1 MKALG
6 DLIQLHSP
14 DLICFQRWR
23 DLWDYVCGIVTEPNP
38 GHENYTKLSKDWKT
52 SNAKILEMISETVI
66 NPLVLI
72 QLRRFKSG
80 KEAWDYLAD
89 LYGQSTFAKKYQLET
104 EIRET
109 KQGDRT
115 IQEFHDVMV
124 GLWDQLAKLE
134 NRDLSMRSSYKEH
147 RDEQRLVQFLI
158 ALRDEFE
165 PIRKSILCRSFLP
178 SVETAV
184 RELVEEEKRL
194 KSSIVSKFS
203 NLSIKSED
211 SFQRGKVKYDYS
223 GGFDQSHK
231 FNKPSS
237 SRDMYAMS
245 SSSVTETDDEPSFM
259 GGLAKVAMASFA
271 AVQVSRAL
279 YNYYTDEPAEPG
291 VVESFS
297 GTRTASRTLKILSYN
312 VWFREDVEMDER
324 MEALGDLIQLH
335 SPDVICFQK
344 FFTDSGEFEPEALVD
359 SRVAHRQDNSEV
371 KTGLEEAH
379 RGWFNSGVDSLE
391 EVTSNIYD
399 IFQQSSWWKLYR
411 CSVSTGMAH
420 RRQYFCMQLSK
431 LPVKSYSCK
440 PFSNSIM
447 GRELCVAEVEVEA
460 DVPLVVATSHLES
473 PCPAPPKWDQMF
485 SKERVAQAQEALNFL
500 KKNANVIFCGDMNWD
515 DELDGQFPLL
525 NGWVDAW
532 VQLRPGEN
540 GWTYDTKSNQ
550 MISGNRPLQKRLD
563 RFVCKL
569 RDFKIR
575 RIDMIGMEAIPGVSY
590 WKEKKVKNRVQQL
603 KLPVLPSDHYGLLL
617 TICTQ

>member
-1 MKALG
+1 MDEDPIVMLKRYG
-6 DLIQLHSP
+6 SNYSHWSHMMSNYMFIS
-14 DLICFQRWR
+14 RR

-66 NPLVLI
+66 NPSVLI

-104 EIRET
+104 EIRAT
-109 KQGDRT
+109 NQGDRT
-115 IQEFHDVMV
+115 IKEFHDVMV

-184 RELVEEEKRL
+184 RELAEEEKRL

-297 GTRTASRTLKILSYN
+297 GTGTASRTLKILSYN

-335 SPDVICFQK
+335 SPDVICF
-344 FFTDSGEFEPEALVD
+344 
-359 SRVAHRQDNSEV
+359 
-371 KTGLEEAH
+371 
-379 RGWFNSGVDSLE
+379 
-391 EVTSNIYD
+391 
-399 IFQQSSWWKLYR
+399 
-411 CSVSTGMAH
+411 
-420 RRQYFCMQLSK
+420 RR
-431 LPVKSYSCK
+431 
-440 PFSNSIM
+440 
-447 GRELCVAEVEVEA
+447 
-460 DVPLVVATSHLES
+460 
-473 PCPAPPKWDQMF
+473 
-485 SKERVAQAQEALNFL
+485 
-500 KKNANVIFCGDMNWD
+500 
-515 DELDGQFPLL
+515 
-525 NGWVDAW
+525 
-532 VQLRPGEN
+532 
-540 GWTYDTKSNQ
+540 
-550 MISGNRPLQKRLD
+550 
-563 RFVCKL
+563 
-569 RDFKIR
+569 
-575 RIDMIGMEAIPGVSY
+575 
-590 WKEKKVKNRVQQL
+590 
-603 KLPVLPSDHYGLLL
+603 
-617 TICTQ
+617 